1 MDFGPNTATALQRI
15 ALGIPNLNL
24 VGLGLTGLPPI
35 PDTVR
40 QLFLANNQL
49 TALPALPPNLDHLD
63 CSANQLTT
71 LPALPP
77 TLRTITFG
85 NNRLTVLPALPPG
98 LLELWCD
105 QNELTALPD
114 FPPTLTMIVC
124 NNNPITVL
132 PPLPP
137 GLKELYVMSTNLTAL
152 PPLPPGIIKVSCGRT
167 DISTLPPLPAS
178 IAIFHCSETEIAV
191 LPVLPP
197 NLTIFTCKKN
207 LNLTKLTPPFPQA
220 LLDRRIEEI
229 FEGCPLDPPDEVFET
244 LGQYQ
249 ARIQTR
255 ADADAVPW
263 KGYSASDVQLFN
275 GIFDGWRKNDISFC
289 PVCLA
294 YSERIDGCMYMKHT
308 CKMPFHQSLYEKYK
322 SPDGSIHWCT
332 ICGRI
337 CLGHRH
343 YVLNLPTD
351 PRADLTPLPLNS
363 NPFGVDCKDQG
374 GGGLEEK
381 HRRIERLLNYACQL
395 QEEVGKMTQLEAI
408 TELVEEAWK
417 GGVIRDRSTLKK
429 YAARTFAFPCTF
441 PEGEGPTAEVVYP
454 PVPRP
459 EGEAAP
465 VSHPS
470 PPAECMSELDRTA
483 NGQPVFQFIHTQPDG
498 TVRPHPENEWICGQH
513 IEETLKGSLFTGLC
527 FINPEECK
535 ARLYPVELEGK
546 VSAEYLANYTKL
558 FNREFRAPGTGGRR
572 RRTYRLQRKYR
583 GGAGPSIMNKI
594 DPSEIQ
600 CIIPPKSGGR
610 RRKTRSTR
618 PLGRRGRKSRRKSLR
633 QRK

>member
-15 ALGIPNLNL
+15 AQGLPTLNL
-24 VGLGLTGLPPI
+24 VGLGLTGLPPL
-35 PDTVR
+35 PNTVR
-40 QLFLANNQL
+40 ELFIGNNQL
-49 TALPALPPNLDHLD
+49 TVLPTLPPNLGYLDFTGNQVTALPALPPNL
-63 CSANQLTT
+63 LTIG
-71 LPALPP
+71 A
-77 TLRTITFG
+77 G
-85 NNRLTVLPALPPG
+85 NNRLTVLPALPPY
-98 LLELWCD
+98 LEELWCE
-105 QNELTALPD
+105 QNQLTALPAL
-114 FPPTLTMIVC
+114 PPTLRMIVC

-137 GLKELYVMSTNLTAL
+137 GLKELYVMSTSLTAL
-152 PPLPPGIIKVSCGRT
+152 PPLPLGILKVSCGRT
-167 DISTLPPLPAS
+167 DIATLPPLPAS
-178 IAIFHCSETEIAV
+178 MTIFHCHETEIAV

-197 NLTIFTCKKN
+197 NLTVLSCENN
-207 LNLTKLTPPFPQA
+207 LNLTKLTPPFPAA

-229 FEGCPLDPPDEVFET
+229 FDGCPLDPPEQVFET
-244 LGQYQ
+244 LHQYQ
-249 ARIQTR
+249 VRIQGQAP
-255 ADADAVPW
+255 ADAEGPLW
-263 KGYSASDVQLFN
+263 NGYSASDVQLFN
-275 GIFDGWRKNDISFC
+275 GIFDAPRTNDISFC

-308 CKMPFHQSLYEKYK
+308 CKMPFHQGLYEKYK
-322 SPDGSIHWCT
+322 TPDGSINWCT

-343 YVLNLPTD
+343 YALNLPTD
-351 PRADLTPLPLNS
+351 PRAQLTPIPPLAAG
-363 NPFGVDCKDQG
+363 PFAVDCKDQG
-374 GGGLEEK
+374 GGGREEK

-395 QEEVGKMTQLEAI
+395 QEEVGKMTQTNAI
-408 TELVEEAWK
+408 NELVEEAWK

-429 YAARTFAFPCTF
+429 FAEKKFAFPCTF
-441 PEGEGPTAEVVYP
+441 PEGDRPAAEVVYP

-513 IEETLKGSLFTGLC
+513 IEAVLKGSAFTGLC

-546 VSAEYLANYTKL
+546 VSAEYLANYTNL

-572 RRTYRLQRKYR
+572 RRTYRVHRKYR

-594 DPSEIQ
+594 DPSEVQ
-600 CIIPPKSGGR
+600 CVLPIKSGGR
-610 RRKTRSTR
+610 RRT
-618 PLGRRGRKSRRKSLR
+618 RRGRKSRRKSLR